1 MSREFVDAIV
11 DGNNMEAE
19 NVFTKSMAAKVGD
32 TLEVKRKELA
42 NTFVK
47 SMSVSKE
54 EEDESEVWQFIWVF
68 SWKRWA

>member
-19 NVFTKSMAAKVGD
+19 NVFTKSVAAKVGS

-54 EEDESEVWQFIWVF
+54 EKDESEV
-68 SWKRWA
+68 